1 MTFSKPGYLIP
12 RRSVVGHEGEWVKSF
27 DPPKESP
34 PTPELLKPTNPVP
47 AFVAA
52 NVPGATMLIANTAR
66 VHLMHAQRYQNV
78 GWEKI
83 RILSYWKSRCT
94 RGRNGTFPGPTIRV
108 PAELFSTGK

>member
-1 MTFSKPGYLIP
+1 MTFAKPGYLIP

-52 NVPGATMLIANTAR
+52 NVPGATMLIPNTQR
-66 VHLMHAQRYQNV
+66 VHLMHGDDLRMWDGKKLEFFLIGN
-78 GWEKI
+78 
-83 RILSYWKSRCT
+83 
-94 RGRNGTFPGPTIRV
+94 PDV
-108 PAELFSTGK
+108 PAARERHVSRADHS